1 MAQPFFGSGVTP
13 MKSSTKLMLLEKQI
27 AALGG
32 TGVNACSRSDTPR
45 VARLKIERIR
55 AGKTNPA

>member
-1 MAQPFFGSGVTP
+1 
-13 MKSSTKLMLLEKQI
+13 MLLEKQI

-32 TGVNACSRSDTPR
+32 TGVNACRRTDTLR
-45 VARLKIERIR
+45 IARLKIERIR